1 MTLALVR
8 EACSRHPFSV
18 ICSALLAALSASL
31 LGLSVPAVLLTWMA
45 ASVVAVAAWHVL
57 EPFALRRLG
66 CRAPNRLECERFDAA
81 PASWPVQI
89 LVFDAAAAW
98 HLRGL
103 RSLVISRGLAETVTV
118 RLPRVQGEANT
129 VAKPWRRSRQG

>member
-8 EACSRHPFSV
+8 AAFSRHPFSV

-31 LGLSVPAVLLTWMA
+31 VDLSVAAVLLTWVA
-45 ASVVAVAAWHVL
+45 ASFVALATWHVL
-57 EPFALRRLG
+57 EPFVLRRLG

-81 PASWPVQI
+81 PAPWPVQL

-103 RSLVISRGLAETVTV
+103 RSLVVS
-118 RLPRVQGEANT
+118 
-129 VAKPWRRSRQG
+129 